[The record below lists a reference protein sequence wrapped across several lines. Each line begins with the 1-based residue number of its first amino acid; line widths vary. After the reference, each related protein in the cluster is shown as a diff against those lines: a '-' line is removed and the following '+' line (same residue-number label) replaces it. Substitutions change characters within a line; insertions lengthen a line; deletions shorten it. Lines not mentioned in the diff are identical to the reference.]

1 MNLPSKSI
9 NRGLTVGILAAGLM
23 ASLSI
28 TFGGAPA
35 RAASADK
42 SAHKIVEERFHRRAV
57 EAAYWGMPAVNLW
70 AMREGFKRD
79 VGAGYNSITYFSK
92 PMDWRL
98 QVTTPNNST
107 LYIFAFWNT
116 QKDGPIVVEVPPT
129 TADVGLF
136 GAVMDMWQRPLLDVG
151 GRGYDRGLG
160 AKYLF
165 LPPGY
170 QNAPPEGYVPIK
182 NDTYNGWFLLRT
194 LLKDFSKE
202 NLKKGEAWIK
212 QFKIYPLSQADS
224 PPATKFVDGFG
235 TEIDAIA
242 AYDDTFFDAL
252 NTMIQEEPVA
262 EQDMVAMGMLQTIG
276 IEKGKPFKPT
286 KKQRALLKSAVNEA
300 HEGFMH
306 DVVNSS
312 DPYWPG
318 SKWSYLVSPEV
329 VQQTDFTFRY
339 TRLLDYTTRSTIYFS
354 AFSSAKALGDATQYL
369 IGGKDASGM
378 NLDGGGSY
386 TLTVPA
392 NPPAKRFWSVLVYDL
407 ATGAFVKNTP
417 KAGVTSLDKG
427 LKANSDGSVD
437 VYFGPKPPA
446 GKNANW
452 APTVA
457 GHDYF
462 LLFRFYGPT
471 ETFYDKTWKLN
482 DLKKAK

>member
-1 MNLPSKSI
+1 MSKKQ
-9 NRGLTVGILAAGLM
+9 TAAGCIALLSLCAM
-23 ASLSI
+23 LFASTTWAQTS
-28 TFGGAPA
+28 GGSTLDIAN
-35 RAASADK
+35 
-42 SAHKIVEERFHRRAV
+42 ERFHRRAV

-79 VGAGYNSITYFSK
+79 VGAGYNAVTYFSK
-92 PMDWRL
+92 PMDWKL

-107 LYIFAFWNT
+107 LYMFSFWNT
-116 QKDGPIVVEVPPT
+116 KNDGPIVVEVPPT
-129 TADVGLF
+129 TKDVGLF

-151 GRGYDRGLG
+151 DKGTDRGLG

-170 QNAPPEGYVPIK
+170 QDAPPEGYIPIK

-194 LLKDFSKE
+194 LLKDFSSE
-202 NLKKGEAWIK
+202 NLQKGEAWIK
-212 QFKIYPLSQADS
+212 QFKVYPLSQAGS
-224 PPATKFVDGFG
+224 PPATKFVDGHG

-242 AYDDTFFDAL
+242 SFDDTFYDAL
-252 NTMIQEEPVA
+252 NTMIQEEMVA

-286 KKQRALLKSAVNEA
+286 DKQRALLKSAANEA
-300 HEGFMH
+300 HEEFMY

-318 SKWSYLVSPEV
+318 SKWSYLASPEV
-329 VQQTDFTFRY
+329 VQQTEFSFKY
-339 TRLLDYTTRSTIYFS
+339 PRLLDYTARSTLYFA
-354 AFSSAKALGDATQYL
+354 AFSSAKQLGAATQYL
-369 IGGKDASGM
+369 IGGKDASGK

-392 NPPAKRFWSVLVYDL
+392 KAPVEQFWSVLVYDL
-407 ATGAFVKNTP
+407 STGGFVKNTP
-417 KAGVTSLDKG
+417 KAGVTSLDEG
-427 LKANSDGSVD
+427 LKTNSDGSTD
-437 VYFGPKPPA
+437 VHFGPNPPT
-446 GKNANW
+446 GKEANW
-452 APTVA
+452 APTIA

-471 ETFYDKTWKLN
+471 ETFFDKSWRLN
-482 DLKKAK
+482 DLEKGK